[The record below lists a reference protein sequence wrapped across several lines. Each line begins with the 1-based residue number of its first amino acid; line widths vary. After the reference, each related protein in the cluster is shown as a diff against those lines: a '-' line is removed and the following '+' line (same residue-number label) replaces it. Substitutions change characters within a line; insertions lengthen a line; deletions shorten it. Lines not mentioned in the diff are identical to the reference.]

1 MFDKILIANRGEIA
15 LRVLRACKELGIPTV
30 AVHSTADANAMH
42 VRLAE
47 ESVCIGPPP
56 AIDSY
61 LNIPALLAACAIT
74 GADAVH
80 PGYGFLAENARFA
93 EILGEH
99 NVHFIGPRPEHIRL
113 MGDKVAAR
121 RAAKDLGIPIVPG
134 SDGSVASD
142 AEAFRLAREI
152 GYPLML
158 KAAAG
163 GGGRGM
169 KVIRAE
175 DELAAGLAVARAEA
189 QAAFGDDTIYLE
201 KYLARPRHI
210 EIQVLGDGKGRA
222 IHLGE
227 RDCSLQRRHQKVWE
241 EGPSPALNI
250 ATRDQIG
257 ETVAKAMRDIKYL
270 GVGTVEFLYDDGKF
284 NFIEMN
290 TRIQV
295 EHPVT
300 EMITDIDLVVEQI
313 RVAAGSDLMFAQDN
327 VKFHGHAIE
336 CRINAENP
344 VSFRP
349 SPGKIVHYHP
359 PRGLGVRVDSAVY
372 HGYTIPPYYDSL
384 VGKLIVHGKTR
395 SECLMRLK
403 RALDEFVIDGIETTL
418 PLFRALA
425 REKDII
431 DGEYHI
437 NWLEGFLAPGGFG
450 QKTWSKKLGA

>member
-1 MFDKILIANRGEIA
+1 VFDKILIANRGEIA

-30 AVHSTADANAMH
+30 AVHSTADEDAMH
-42 VRLAE
+42 VRLAD
-47 ESVCIGPPP
+47 ESVCIGPP
-56 AIDSY
+56 AAKDSY
-61 LNIPALLAACAIT
+61 LNIPALLAACEIT

-80 PGYGFLAENARFA
+80 PGYGFLSENARFA
-93 EILGEH
+93 EILAEH

-113 MGDKVAAR
+113 MGDKI
-121 RAAKDLGIPIVPG
+121 AAKQAAKELGIPVVPG
-134 SDGSVASD
+134 ADRGVGSE
-142 AEAFRLAREI
+142 AEASSLAREI
-152 GYPLML
+152 GYPVIL

-169 KVIRAE
+169 RIAAE
-175 DELAAGLAVARAEA
+175 ESELANAIMLARAEA
-189 QAAFGDDTIYLE
+189 KSAFGDDTVYLE

-210 EIQVLGDGKGRA
+210 EIQVLGDGKGRVV
-222 IHLGE
+222 HLGE

-241 EGPSPALNI
+241 EGPSPALN
-250 ATRDQIG
+250 AGTRDQIG
-257 ETVAKAMRDIKYL
+257 EVVAKAMRQIKYL
-270 GVGTVEFLYDDGKF
+270 GVGTVEFLYEDGKF
-284 NFIEMN
+284 YFIEMN

-300 EMITDIDLVVEQI
+300 EMITDIDLVLEQI
-313 RVAAGSDLMFAQDN
+313 RVAAGSDLELTQSDI
-327 VKFHGHAIE
+327 KFYGHAIE

-359 PRGLGVRVDSAVY
+359 PGGLGVRVDSAVY

-403 RALDEFVIDGIETTL
+403 RALDEFVVDGIETTL

-425 REKDII
+425 RNKDII
-431 DGEYHI
+431 DGDYNI
-437 NWLEGFLAPGGFG
+437 RWLEDFLARGE
-450 QKTWSKKLGA
+450 LAE